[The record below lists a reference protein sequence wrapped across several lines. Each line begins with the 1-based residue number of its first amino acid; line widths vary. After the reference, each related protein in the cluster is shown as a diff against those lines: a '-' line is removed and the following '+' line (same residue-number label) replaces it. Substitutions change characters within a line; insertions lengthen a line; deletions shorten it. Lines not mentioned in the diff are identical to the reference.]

1 MKTRNRLVLR
11 LAAVLLW
18 MPIAL
23 QATPVFTVHASS
35 RTDRQDDGGLVQHI
49 ISPQATDPEI
59 DTFTAV
65 GEEHYIW
72 ANPAQQSDSML
83 WVFLPSTA
91 ATPREFQL
99 IAKEAARIGY
109 HVISLMYPN
118 RDAVVDICNPLP
130 DLEQRESCY
139 ENIRLQ
145 TLDGIERSHF
155 TNVNPANSIDNRLT
169 KLLMYLAANFPE
181 EGWKHFLNNG
191 APRWSR
197 IAVAGHS
204 QGGGN
209 AAMIGKLHRVA
220 RVVMLSSPVDGCV
233 APPLRQCV
241 RGNPD
246 QAARWVAIGAT
257 PADRYYGLGHRRD
270 FGIKPLI
277 ANWNALGLDV
287 FGAPVAP
294 ETSAPPYGCTHM
306 LVTELNPN
314 PVPNVSDSVRAHRST
329 ARDAYTPLSADG
341 TPALRDAWRYISANP
356 EDDSCESET
365 ERL

>member
-1 MKTRNRLVLR
+1 
-11 LAAVLLW
+11 
-18 MPIAL
+18 
-23 QATPVFTVHASS
+23 
-35 RTDRQDDGGLVQHI
+35 
-49 ISPQATDPEI
+49 
-59 DTFTAV
+59 
-65 GEEHYIW
+65 
-72 ANPAQQSDSML
+72 ML
-83 WVFLPSTA
+83 WVFLPSTRA
-91 ATPREFQL
+91 NPQQFQL
-99 IAKEAARIGY
+99 IAREAAHLGY

-130 DLEQRESCY
+130 DLEEREGCY

-145 TLDGIERSHF
+145 TLDGIARSHF
-155 TNVNPANSIDNRLT
+155 TNVNPPNSIDNRLT

-181 EGWKHFLNNG
+181 EGWKHFLNDG

-257 PADRYYGLGHRRD
+257 PANRYYGLGHRRD

-287 FGAPVAP
+287 FGAPAAP

-306 LVTELNPN
+306 LLTDLLPASGSYD
-314 PVPNVSDSVRAHRST
+314 PLDAHRST
-329 ARDAYTPLSADG
+329 ARDTLTPRLADG
-341 TPALRDAWRYISANP
+341 TPALHDAWRYISARA
-356 EDDSCESET
+356 DDNSCEKRDGEQ
-365 ERL
+365 